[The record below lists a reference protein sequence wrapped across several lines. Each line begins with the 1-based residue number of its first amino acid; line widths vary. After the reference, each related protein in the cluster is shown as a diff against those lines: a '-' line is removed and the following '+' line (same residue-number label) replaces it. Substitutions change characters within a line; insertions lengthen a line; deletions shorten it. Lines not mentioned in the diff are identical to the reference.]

1 MIDNIDTTIP
11 ILLIDDKFSRKII
24 TDNNVL
30 KRTIPILFIP
40 KTKALF
46 KLKDLI
52 AASKK

>member
-1 MIDNIDTTIP
+1 MIDNTETNTP
-11 ILLIDDKFSRKII
+11 NLLIDDNFSRKII

-52 AASKK
+52 AKSKK